1 MEAVK
6 IAALL
11 LEASRAR
18 TRWKTQGDSVA
29 LKLEED
35 LLDLAVEFRREGQ
48 PLRVHW
54 IGARMLN

>member
-48 PLRVHW
+48 PR
-54 IGARMLN
+54 